1 MQRFFEQ
8 NQIDENEVIAVGV
21 SGGADSLALILR
33 MNDLGKKVVA
43 LSVDHGLRPTSS
55 DEAKYVAKLMKK
67 TGIEHH
73 ILVWE
78 GEKPTSDVEAIA
90 REARYKLL
98 CDWCKNHNVKY
109 LAIGHHRRD
118 QAETFLLR
126 LQRGSGLQ
134 GLCGMYPLSKRGE
147 IFILRPQLDDDPDVL
162 RDYLKQ
168 KNIDWVEDESNQCED
183 FMRVKMRKFLPE
195 LETKIGL
202 TEVRLA
208 ETAKVL
214 QRTQNYFE
222 YEVAKRI
229 KNQVRELYDRI
240 YAFSVNVIRDWH
252 EEIAYRVLEKL
263 LRLCGNKSY
272 APEAEEILRLLQAMQ
287 RSDFKGCTLNGCE
300 ILVAQKRIWMVP
312 EVLDNQVLSKSDW
325 DKCLHFVPQY
335 AKAGLPYKV
344 RRAIYNQIMKD
355 TNGQ

>member
-1 MQRFFEQ
+1 
-8 NQIDENEVIAVGV
+8 
-21 SGGADSLALILR
+21 
-33 MNDLGKKVVA
+33 
-43 LSVDHGLRPTSS
+43 
-55 DEAKYVAKLMKK
+55 
-67 TGIEHH
+67 
-73 ILVWE
+73 
-78 GEKPTSDVEAIA
+78 
-90 REARYKLL
+90 
-98 CDWCKNHNVKY
+98 
-109 LAIGHHRRD
+109 
-118 QAETFLLR
+118 
-126 LQRGSGLQ
+126 
-134 GLCGMYPLSKRGE
+134 MYPLSKRGE

-168 KNIDWVEDESNQCED
+168 KNIDWVEDESNQCDD
-183 FMRVKMRKFLPE
+183 FMRVKMRKFLPK
-195 LETKIGL
+195 LEANIGL

-229 KNQVRELYDRI
+229 KNQVRELYDRV
-240 YAFSVNVIRDWH
+240 YAFSVNVIKDWH

-272 APEAEEILRLLQAMQ
+272 APEAEEILRLLQAMKNV
-287 RSDFKGCTLNGCE
+287 DFNGCTLNGCE

-312 EVLDNQVLSKSDW
+312 EVLDNQILSKSDW